1 GLTDNVQS
9 LGNAFGAGFT
19 DEISNYVGQVRDMM
33 VGSDTV
39 VERVVGNIIKLLS
52 ALVIV
57 VRNRSDIITVT
68 ATLSLLGCSGSPWRW
83 LKSKICS
90 ILGINMAQKQ

>member
-1 GLTDNVQS
+1 GLTDYVQG

-19 DEISNYVGQVRDMM
+19 NEICNYVNQVKDMM
-33 VGSDTV
+33 IGSDTV
-39 VERVVGNIIKLLS
+39 VEKIIRNVIRLLS

-57 VRNRSDIITVT
+57 VKNPSDIVTVT
-68 ATLSLLGCSGSPWRW
+68 ATLSLLGCTGSPWRW
-83 LKSKICS
+83 LKAKICS